1 MDSQLAA
8 NDRPRTLWRQDY
20 QLRTGSLATL
30 FVVAVAYLTWQA
42 SLTDITENDRLYG
55 FAGILLG
62 LFICARPATNAI
74 DVLIYERHSWR
85 HVMKGTR
92 GFAWLC
98 LNALVMLAGCL
109 TVIVAVMRAT
119 GHSSL

>member
-8 NDRPRTLWRQDY
+8 NDRPRTVWRQDY

-30 FVVAVAYLTWQA
+30 FVIAVAYLAWQA
-42 SLTDITENDRLYG
+42 SLTAITENDRLYG

-109 TVIVAVMRAT
+109 TVIMAVMRAT
-119 GHSSL
+119 SQSAL

>member
-8 NDRPRTLWRQDY
+8 NDRSRTIWRQDY
-20 QLRTGSLATL
+20 QLRTGSLVMF
-30 FVVAVAYLTWQA
+30 FVLAVAYLAWQA
-42 SLTDITENDRLYG
+42 SLTGITENDRLYG

>member
-8 NDRPRTLWRQDY
+8 NDRPRTVWRQDY
-20 QLRTGSLATL
+20 ELRTGSLAAL
-30 FVVAVAYLTWQA
+30 FVLGLAYLAWQA
-42 SLTDITENDRLYG
+42 SLTGATANDRLYG

-98 LNALVMLAGCL
+98 LNALVMFAGCL
-109 TVIVAVMRAT
+109 TVIVAVLRAT

>member
-1 MDSQLAA
+1 VDSHLAA
-8 NDRPRTLWRQDY
+8 NDRPRTVWRQDY
-20 QLRTGSLATL
+20 DLRAGSLAAL
-30 FVVAVAYLTWQA
+30 FGVAVVYLVWQA
-42 SLTDITENDRLYG
+42 SLTGSTANDRLYG

-74 DVLIYERHSWR
+74 DVLIYERQSWR
-85 HVMKGTR
+85 RVMKGTR

-98 LNALVMLAGCL
+98 LNALVMLAGCV

-119 GHSSL
+119 GHGSL